1 MRDTTGLN
9 TPFVISSLHTTRPPM
24 SEARRRQIH
33 GRILPMD
40 RPLKDEGT
48 GYDHLSIWDEQPT
61 WRAGVGLLGLIAVL
75 SGIACVVMP

>member
-1 MRDTTGLN
+1 MTNAQGGK
-9 TPFVISSLHTTRPPM
+9 FVISSLHTTRPPM
-24 SEARRRQIH
+24 SECRRQQIH

-61 WRAGVGLLGLIAVL
+61 WCAGVGLLGLIAVL
-75 SGIACVVMP
+75 ATVAAIIIP